1 MYTGPQSGVSAYRD
15 VRAGGAHGASPHG
28 VVLMMLDGALMRVAT
43 ARGHIERGEVSAK
56 AESLSRALA
65 IVEALR
71 LALDHERGGEIAHN
85 LENLYDYVSLRIT
98 QANLRSSVEPLEE
111 AASLLNEVR
120 LAWAAIAPEAA
131 RP

>member
-1 MYTGPQSGVSAYRD
+1 MYTGPHSGVSAYRD

-28 VVLMMLDGALMRVAT
+28 VVLMMLDGVLMRVAT

-71 LALDHERGGEIAHN
+71 LALDHERGGDIADN
-85 LENLYDYVSLRIT
+85 LGDLYEYVSLRIT
-98 QANLRSSVEPLEE
+98 QANLHSSVQPLEE
-111 AASLLNEVR
+111 AAALLGEVR
-120 LAWAAIAPEAA
+120 QAWAAIAPGVA

>member
-1 MYTGPQSGVSAYRD
+1 MYTAPQSGVSAYRD

-28 VVLMMLDGALMRVAT
+28 VVLMMLDGALMRVAA

-71 LALDHERGGEIAHN
+71 LALDHERGGDIADN
-85 LENLYDYVSLRIT
+85 LENLYEYVSLRIT
-98 QANLRSSVEPLEE
+98 QGNLHSSVQPLAE
-111 AASLLNEVR
+111 AAALLGEVR
-120 LAWAAIAPEAA
+120 LAWAAIAPDAA
-131 RP
+131 LP

>member
-1 MYTGPQSGVSAYRD
+1 
-15 VRAGGAHGASPHG
+15 
-28 VVLMMLDGALMRVAT
+28 MMLDGALMRVAA
-43 ARGHIERGEVSAK
+43 ARGQIERGEVAAK

-98 QANLRSSVEPLEE
+98 QANLRTAVQPLEE

-120 LAWAAIAPEAA
+120 LAWAVIAPDAA